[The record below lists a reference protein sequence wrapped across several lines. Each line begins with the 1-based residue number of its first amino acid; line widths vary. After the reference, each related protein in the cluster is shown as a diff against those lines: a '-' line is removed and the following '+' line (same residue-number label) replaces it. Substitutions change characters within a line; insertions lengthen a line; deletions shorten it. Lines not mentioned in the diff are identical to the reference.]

1 MLYAKYIRL
10 VEEHAEKLTS
20 QWISEVKTNSA
31 TLQYRQF
38 PDKELHKRVFDVY
51 ERLGAWLLGDE
62 KETAKIGEH
71 YIRLGRARAKEGINL
86 SEVTYAL
93 ILTRVILWKYIL
105 SQGMIDTFFDIQQA
119 FEFYQKVVLFF
130 DKAVYLVAT
139 GYESSGQLTEEQFKN
154 HKLVNEA
161 VKSVTRWFIK

>member
-38 PDKELHKRVFDVY
+38 PDSELHNRVFDVY
-51 ERLGAWLLGDE
+51 ERLGVWLLGDE
-62 KETAKIGEH
+62 AETAKIGEH
-71 YIRLGRARAKEGINL
+71 YLRLGRSRAEEGIKL

-93 ILTRVILWKYIL
+93 ILTRVMLWNYIL
-105 SQGMIDTFFDIQQA
+105 KEGMIDTFFDIQQA
-119 FEFYQKVVLFF
+119 LEFYQKVVGFF
-130 DKAVYLVAT
+130 DKALYLVAT
-139 GYESSGQLTEEQFKN
+139 GYESSVELSKEQFEN
-154 HKLVNEA
+154 PKLIDEA
-161 VKSVTRWFIK
+161 VQSVTRWFIK

>member
-10 VEEHAEKLTS
+10 VEEHAEKLTA

-31 TLQYRQF
+31 TLQYRKF
-38 PDKELHKRVFDVY
+38 SDRELHKRVYDVY

-62 KETAKIGEH
+62 KETSKIGEH
-71 YIRLGRARAKEGINL
+71 YLRLGRARAEEGIKL

-105 SQGMIDTFFDIQQA
+105 SQGMIDTFFDIQRA
-119 FEFYQKVVLFF
+119 FEFYQKVVSFF

-139 GYESSGQLTEEQFKN
+139 GYESSGQLTEEQFEN
-154 HKLVNEA
+154 PRLVNEA